1 MYGHIVLSSLERFRR
16 RYWCSKTMK
25 SRPCWCPKA
34 VLLELTSFLLQT
46 LSVVPVNYQHRC
58 WSREWKRSILEF
70 FCFCSSIFWG
80 GGWGSGGE
88 GYSLVWPIRGCAAG
102 QGMAFYLSGL
112 NRVYDFVQVCP
123 NWGSRVINLK
133 VLSLIGSRFQTLSGS
148 PIPKMKYWSFIGRSE
163 NEQQIREDF
172 VNVGFLFP
180 NLFIP

>member
-1 MYGHIVLSSLERFRR
+1 
-16 RYWCSKTMK
+16 MK
-25 SRPCWCPKA
+25 WRPCWCPKA

-70 FCFCSSIFWG
+70 FCFCSSVFWG
-80 GGWGSGGE
+80 RGSGGE

-123 NWGSRVINLK
+123 NWGSRVINLR
-133 VLSLIGSRFQTLSGS
+133 VLSLIGSGFQTLSGS
-148 PIPKMKYWSFIGRSE
+148 PIPKMKYWSFRSVRE
-163 NEQQIREDF
+163 WTTNSRGFCKCRIPLSKLVYTITKGLLPRQTPQLEIRQ
-172 VNVGFLFP
+172 
-180 NLFIP
+180 